1 MRGNPKS
8 TISIGFSTI
17 NQPATGDPPFM
28 ETPIRSSVCFL
39 TLPPHRG
46 FALDLPIQ
54 EIRSLQFFS
63 GMA

>member
-1 MRGNPKS
+1 
-8 TISIGFSTI
+8 
-17 NQPATGDPPFM
+17 M